1 VRILDNIELQ
11 QQQQQQNIQ
20 QIPMNLT
27 LVSSNSLSNA
37 VIAPAGAQQQP
48 CTSAQAADL
57 TPAEAALLDSNNN
70 RNNNNNNNNNQASPI
85 ESINRVLSQISTEEN
100 NLSNSIE
107 SELNLNNLS

>member
-70 RNNNNNNNNNQASPI
+70 RNNNNNNNQASPI